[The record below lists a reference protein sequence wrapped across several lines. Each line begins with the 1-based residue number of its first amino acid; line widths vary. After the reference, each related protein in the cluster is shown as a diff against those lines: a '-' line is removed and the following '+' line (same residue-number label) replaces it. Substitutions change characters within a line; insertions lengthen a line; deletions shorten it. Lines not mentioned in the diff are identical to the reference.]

1 MEKLNNLLSDKTKLR
16 HYILYVVFGV
26 FTTLVNFLTFFLLD
40 KFIPIL
46 NENIS
51 NMIAILI
58 AILFSYFTNREY
70 VFKSQETNKIKEFS
84 KFFVGRMSSTIFDI
98 VAFWILTSFTTLNEL
113 LIKALISVVVLILNY
128 IISKVFVFRK
138 GSSK

>member
-113 LIKALISVVVLILNY
+113 LIKALISSSVG
-128 IISKVFVFRK
+128 ISSKS
-138 GSSK
+138 GSSE